1 MSEWKAAARQWLS
14 EDPDPATREEL
25 RAILTAGDEA
35 QLSERFGARLE
46 FGTAG
51 LRGLLGAGPN
61 RMNRAVVIRTTAGLA
76 AYLLEH
82 LPECTH
88 RGVALGHDA
97 RRMSREFA
105 RDVAAVLAGAGIPVF
120 AFGALATTP
129 LVAFAVR
136 ELNAVGGVMIT
147 ASHNPPEYNGYKV
160 YWENGA
166 QIVPPQDKG
175 IAAAIAAVGPLASV
189 ALLPE
194 SVARN
199 RRLLR
204 PMPERV
210 TEAYFKGVEALCL
223 PVNGEPSVGVVY
235 TPLHGVGGASVQ
247 RALGGVCRLSVVP
260 EQAEPDGDFPTVRFP
275 NPEEPGALDLA
286 LALARASEADV
297 VLANDPDADRLAVA
311 LRHDGAWR
319 QLSGNEVGVLLGHH
333 LLTRSPGGGA
343 ERLVLTTI
351 VSSPMLG
358 VIARSLGVRY
368 EETLTGF
375 KWIANRAMELEQ
387 SNGARFVFG
396 YEEAL
401 GYTAGTLVRDKD
413 GVSTARLMVELVG
426 RLKAQGRTLVDQ
438 LEALYRQYGYWVSQQ
453 HSVTLTGGDGMRRSA
468 DTMAGLRRRPPRS
481 IGGSRVHA
489 VRDYLRGVRTDMNEK
504 TEKLSLPSSDV
515 LSFELSGGS
524 RVILRP
530 SGTEPKLKY
539 YFDLCEPLD
548 ARESF
553 ETGLQR
559 ARGRLRELMDDTLAT
574 AEATLRG

>member
-1 MSEWKAAARQWLS
+1 VSEWKAAARQWLS
-14 EDPDPATREEL
+14 EDPDPTTRDEL

-35 QLSERFGARLE
+35 QLAERFGARLE

-120 AFGALATTP
+120 AFGSLAPTP

-136 ELNAVGGVMIT
+136 ELNAAAGVMIT

-166 QIVPPQDKG
+166 QIIPPHDKG

-210 TEAYFKGVEALCL
+210 PEAYFKGVEGLCL
-223 PVNGEPSVGVVY
+223 PQNGEPAVGVVY
-235 TPLHGVGGASVQ
+235 TPLHGVGAQSASK
-247 RALGGVCRLSVVP
+247 ALAGVCRLAVVP
-260 EQAEPDGDFPTVRFP
+260 EQAEPDGNFPTVRFP

-286 LALARASEADV
+286 LALARTHDADV

-311 LRHDGAWR
+311 VRHDGAWR

-333 LLTRSPGGGA
+333 LLTRSPGGA

-358 VIARSLGVRY
+358 VLARSLGVRY

-387 SNGARFVFG
+387 SVGARFVFG

-401 GYTAGTLVRDKD
+401 GYTTGALVRDKD
-413 GVSTARLMVELVG
+413 GVSTARIMVELVA

-453 HSVTLTGGDGMRRSA
+453 HSVTLSGSDGMRRSA

-504 TEKLSLPSSDV
+504 VEKLALPASDV

-553 ETGLQR
+553 ETGRQR
-559 ARGRLRELMDDTLAT
+559 AQGHLRELMDDTLST
-574 AEATLRG
+574 AEAILRG